1 MNISLQ
7 PELEQYLQE
16 KVRRGQY
23 QSIDEAI
30 EEGIKLLIN
39 RDEIYQGRFEEL
51 KEEIGIGVSASEQ
64 GDFINSDEVFE
75 RLEKKLNQRR
85 MQQRNE

>member
-16 KVRRGQY
+16 KVSRGQY

-64 GDFINSDEVFE
+64 GDLINSDEVFE

-85 MQQRNE
+85 MQQENE